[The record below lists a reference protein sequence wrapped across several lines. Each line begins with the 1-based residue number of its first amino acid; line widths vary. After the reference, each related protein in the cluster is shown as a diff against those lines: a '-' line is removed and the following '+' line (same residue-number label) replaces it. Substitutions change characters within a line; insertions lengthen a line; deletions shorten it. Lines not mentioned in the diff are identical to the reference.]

1 MRWLFQSVVVC
12 LLLLGPVGC
21 NNRQEDEPVWENVK
35 ITDLEP
41 PRNGG
46 GAKALRTIHL
56 NVDVFETPA
65 EDIDSMDDVWAML
78 RRQPVRFSDYE
89 AFEAN
94 LFAVGLG
101 QGPML
106 NRVVEL
112 LDAAGAKRAQ
122 RMSLLLAD
130 GQPNELPMTRLPVQ
144 RTIFYASQGS
154 STDGVDVGPG
164 SLGLRLRA
172 DKVPGIRGLCN
183 VRIMPVFV
191 PAFSSALPPLANRKG
206 PRQFRF
212 SSAGFWLRM
221 SVGDF
226 FVLGSRQYGAGQIRL
241 ADYLFSQPAPSRT
254 VRLFSGGSSRL
265 DERSVPYFGPVVRTY
280 IVVCTG
286 VNY

>member
-1 MRWLFQSVVVC
+1 MVVF
-12 LLLLGPVGC
+12 LLLLGPAGC
-21 NNRQEDEPVWENVK
+21 NDQRENEPVWEKVK
-35 ITDLEP
+35 IPDLAP
-41 PRNGG
+41 PRNGRDG
-46 GAKALRTIHL
+46 QALKTMHL

-65 EDIDSMDDVWAML
+65 EDIDSMDDVWAVL

-112 LDAAGAKRAQ
+112 LEAAGAKRAQ

-130 GQPNELPMTRLPVQ
+130 GQPNELPMTRLPAE
-144 RTIFYASQGS
+144 RTIFYAPQGS
-154 STDGVDVGPG
+154 STEGVGLGPG
-164 SLGLRLRA
+164 GLGLRLRA
-172 DKVPGIRGLCN
+172 DKVPGMRGLSN
-183 VRIMPVFV
+183 VRAMPVFV
-191 PAFSSALPPLANRKG
+191 PVSSSSIPRLAPQTKSG
-206 PRQFRF
+206 QFRF

-221 SVGDF
+221 GVGDF

-241 ADYLFSQPAPSRT
+241 ADYLFSQPVPSRT
-254 VRLFSGGSSRL
+254 VRLFSGGSSGL
-265 DERSVPYFGPVVRTY
+265 NERSVPYFGPVVRTY

-286 VNY
+286 MNY